1 MQIDPHSVIDA
12 VKPFSPSIAGALLG
26 LLHNREKPLMERAVA
41 VATGMTV
48 AHFVGSGLVAYF
60 DVKHPAIGDAVKFA
74 LGLFGMSIVHAIY
87 EQIGPFWQ
95 SVRERV
101 VGLIGGSK

>member
-1 MQIDPHSVIDA
+1 MQFDPHSTLEA
-12 VKPFSPSIAGALLG
+12 VKPFTPSIMGALLG
-26 LLHNREKPLMERAVA
+26 LLHNRDKPIVERVVA
-41 VATGMTV
+41 VATGMAV

-60 DVKHPAIGDAVKFA
+60 DVKHPAIGDAMKFA

-87 EQIGPFWQ
+87 DQIGPFWQ
-95 SVRERV
+95 SVRERM